1 MGNHLTFAD
10 LFMFSQLYE
19 NVVEMSDEQKN
30 QYNNLFRWYKHVQN
44 LPEVRSFLE
53 SQNRLLVSDPEQKL
67 IFLEVKKKK
76 KKD

>member
-1 MGNHLTFAD
+1 
-10 LFMFSQLYE
+10 MFSQLYE